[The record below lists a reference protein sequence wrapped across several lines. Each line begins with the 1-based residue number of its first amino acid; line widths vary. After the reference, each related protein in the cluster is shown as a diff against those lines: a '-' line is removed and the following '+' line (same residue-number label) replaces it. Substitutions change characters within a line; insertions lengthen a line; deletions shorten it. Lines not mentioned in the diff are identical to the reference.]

1 VNLVHAVRVFWVGWW
16 MHFKILS
23 RQPFEGVLTA
33 IWPIINATLAYLMY
47 TRGAHA
53 ETLLYASLG
62 SAVASIWSSTTIA
75 ASGAIQRQR
84 WWGTLELQVAAPTH
98 FALVLLPTAVATSSV
113 GIYAL
118 VVSVTFGKLVYGI
131 PLPLEHPVAF
141 FLAIPVAITSIGV
154 LGFALAVLLVR
165 YRTAG
170 QLGNSLEYPVW
181 LVCGLLF
188 PLTVLPEW
196 SRPISWALAPTWG
209 MRALLDASEGGHPW
223 VYMGFCVLL
232 AAAYATIG
240 ALVLGSVLDAARRRA
255 TLSLT

>member
-1 VNLVHAVRVFWVGWW
+1 MIGALRVFWVGWW

-23 RQPFEGVLTA
+23 RSPYEGVLTA

-47 TRGAHA
+47 TRGATPQ
-53 ETLLYASLG
+53 TLLYASLG
-62 SAVASIWSSTTIA
+62 SAVASIWASTTMA

-98 FALVLLPTAVATSSV
+98 FALILLPTAVATSSV

-118 VVSVTFGKLVYGI
+118 AVSVTFGKFVLGI

-141 FLAIPVAITSIGV
+141 ALAIPVAITSIGV

-170 QLGNSLEYPVW
+170 SLGNSLEYPVW

-188 PLTVLPEW
+188 PLAVLPAW
-196 SRPISWALAPTWG
+196 TQPISWALAPTWG
-209 MRALLDASEGGHPW
+209 MRAMMDASQGGHPW
-223 VYMGFCVLL
+223 RYMGYCVLL
-232 AAAYATIG
+232 ASVYAGIG
-240 ALVLGSVLDAARRRA
+240 ALFLGRVLDAARRRA

>member
-1 VNLVHAVRVFWVGWW
+1 VSLLRVARVFWVGWW

-75 ASGAIQRQR
+75 ASGA
-84 WWGTLELQVAAPTH
+84 PTH
-98 FALVLLPTAVATSSV
+98 FALILLPAAVATSSV
-113 GIYAL
+113 GIYAF
-118 VVSVTFGKLVYGI
+118 VVSVVFGKVVYGI

-141 FLAIPVAITSIGV
+141 FVGIPVAITSIGV

-196 SRPISWALAPTWG
+196 SRPLSWALAPTWG
-209 MRALLDASEGGHPW
+209 MRALLDASLGGHPW
-223 VYMGFCVLL
+223 RYMGYCILL
-232 AAAYATIG
+232 ASVYAAIG
-240 ALVLGSVLDAARRRA
+240 ALFLGSVLDAARRRA

>member
-1 VNLVHAVRVFWVGWW
+1 MHALRVFWVGWW

-33 IWPIINATLAYLMY
+33 IWPVINATLAYLMY

-98 FALVLLPTAVATSSV
+98 FALILLPTAVATSSV
-113 GIYAL
+113 GVYAL
-118 VVSVTFGKLVYGI
+118 ATSLAFGRLAYGI
-131 PLPLEHPVAF
+131 PLPLEHPLAF
-141 FLAIPVAITSIGV
+141 VLALPIAIVSIGV

-181 LVCGLLF
+181 LASGLLF
-188 PLTVLPEW
+188 PLAVLPDW
-196 SRPISWALAPTWG
+196 SHPISWALAPTWG
-209 MRALLDASEGGHPW
+209 MRALLESSLGGHPW
-223 VYMGFCVLL
+223 RDLGYCVGLGVVYAG
-232 AAAYATIG
+232 IG
-240 ALVLGSVLDAARRRA
+240 ALFLGRVLDAARRRA

>member
-1 VNLVHAVRVFWVGWW
+1 MRVLRVFWVGWW

-33 IWPIINATLAYLMY
+33 IWPVINATLAYLMY

-98 FALVLLPTAVATSSV
+98 FALILLPTAVATSSV

-118 VVSVTFGKLVYGI
+118 ATSLTFGRLVYGI
-131 PLPLEHPVAF
+131 PLPLEHPLAF
-141 FLAIPVAITSIGV
+141 VLAIPVAIASIGV
-154 LGFALAVLLVR
+154 LGFALAVVLVR

-181 LVCGLLF
+181 LVSGLLF
-188 PLTVLPEW
+188 PLAVLPDW
-196 SRPISWALAPTWG
+196 SHPISWALAPTWG
-209 MRALLDASEGGHPW
+209 MRALLDASLGGHPW
-223 VYMGFCVLL
+223 RDLACCVGLGAVYAG
-232 AAAYATIG
+232 IG
-240 ALVLGSVLDAARRRA
+240 ALFLGRVLDAARRRA